1 RICDHRI
8 RKALKLVAIVRTL
21 LPVQINPPCRRWQL
35 SQRKVRYIEAANAHS
50 PTSVRAANRA
60 TPADQQLSP
69 VIPPVCH
76 PAFSI
81 YHDHTDG
88 FAINMSD
95 LKATGGGSK
104 SRTGCSECKRK
115 RVKCDEGKPS
125 CGRCKRYPERCSY
138 ELKLSWTQG
147 RPFKKPRTK
156 EPWLTNL
163 DGEAATSK
171 SDPPRPVPVPQN
183 EPETIDHVVPT
194 TFDESQSLQ
203 NADNDVTQDLDVGNS
218 NVLEAFDDT
227 TGFDDYQDSYLLS
240 EDNALITA
248 DLFSGT
254 ADINFEPADETI
266 ERDISLVPYQHYSP
280 PTLPPS
286 LSQYPLLCPSE
297 SPNAYFFL
305 HHYITHTSL
314 TLFPL
319 MAPAIHQEVLTVA
332 AQTPHLL
339 SAALALSCDQV
350 RRLRGNDS
358 IELQNRASFFLRK
371 ALTGL
376 RKAMADPSEA
386 PNFSTICTAL
396 FLGTNEVMAG
406 NTVAM
411 RTHLRGAEHLLS
423 LALGKNRH
431 EPVAH
436 LDDKKLFLIRWFA
449 VMDIF
454 ASIMSLDKTSSSDG
468 QFWSIGAPNAGSSPQ
483 YIDEFVGF
491 SLELMPVLARIGR
504 MARLQRRRKILGP
517 SLDSGYAEMA
527 DDLDMLLADNILL
540 TEQQLSLLFTR
551 ASSPSLLH
559 TQDPVLVDEAVYVH
573 QMFVHAALLHLYRRV
588 QELPELDPKPAV
600 ALASML
606 ELLGKLRPES
616 PANVLILW
624 PLFTAGCEAEDL
636 DLRNYIE
643 TCMNRI
649 RNYGW
654 GNADAAMGALR
665 VYWNEGNGERWD
677 VFLERRGFDVVLF

>member
-1 RICDHRI
+1 
-8 RKALKLVAIVRTL
+8 
-21 LPVQINPPCRRWQL
+21 
-35 SQRKVRYIEAANAHS
+35 
-50 PTSVRAANRA
+50 
-60 TPADQQLSP
+60 
-69 VIPPVCH
+69 
-76 PAFSI
+76 
-81 YHDHTDG
+81 
-88 FAINMSD
+88 MSD
-95 LKATGGGSK
+95 PKATAGGSK

-125 CGRCKRYPERCSY
+125 CGRCKRHPERCSY

-156 EPWLTNL
+156 EPWVINL
-163 DGEAATSK
+163 DAKVATSD
-171 SDPPRPVPVPQN
+171 SDAIQPSAAQSEGETTDKAISTTEPQLLQISDHPQN
-183 EPETIDHVVPT
+183 PEIET
-194 TFDESQSLQ
+194 SNALQ
-203 NADNDVTQDLDVGNS
+203 P
-218 NVLEAFDDT
+218 FDDSI
-227 TGFDDYQDSYLLS
+227 GLDDYQDNVFFP
-240 EDNALITA
+240 EDSTLA
-248 DLFSGT
+248 DANLVDLPS
-254 ADINFEPADETI
+254 DLDFEPADETI
-266 ERDISLVPYQHYSP
+266 ERNVSLLPFQHYTP

-319 MAPAIHQEVLTVA
+319 MAPSIHQQVLTVA

-371 ALTGL
+371 AITGL
-376 RKAMADPSEA
+376 RKAMNDPTEA
-386 PNFSTICTAL
+386 PAFSTICTVL
-396 FLGTNEVMAG
+396 FLCTNEVMAG
-406 NTVAM
+406 NTMAM
-411 RTHLRGAEHLLS
+411 RTHLNGAEYLLS
-423 LALGKNRH
+423 LALGKSRH
-431 EPVAH
+431 EAVAD
-436 LDDKKLFLIRWFA
+436 LDDQKLFLIRWFA
-449 VMDIF
+449 VVDIF
-454 ASIMSLDKTSSSDG
+454 ASIMSLDKTTSSDG
-468 QFWSIGAPNAGSSPQ
+468 QFWSIGAPSSTPSPQ

-504 MARLQRRRKILGP
+504 MARLQRRRKSLGS
-517 SLDSGYAEMA
+517 SLGSGYAEMA

-551 ASSPSLLH
+551 ASSPSLSH
-559 TQDPVLVDEAVYVH
+559 TQDPVLVVEAVYVH

-606 ELLGKLRPES
+606 DLLGKLRPES

-624 PLFTAGCEAEDL
+624 PLFTAGCEAEDPQ
-636 DLRNYIE
+636 LRGYIE
-643 TCMNRI
+643 ACMNRI

-654 GNADAAMGALR
+654 GNADAASAALR
-665 VYWNEGNGERWD
+665 AYWDQGNGERWD

>member
-1 RICDHRI
+1 
-8 RKALKLVAIVRTL
+8 
-21 LPVQINPPCRRWQL
+21 
-35 SQRKVRYIEAANAHS
+35 
-50 PTSVRAANRA
+50 
-60 TPADQQLSP
+60 
-69 VIPPVCH
+69 
-76 PAFSI
+76 
-81 YHDHTDG
+81 
-88 FAINMSD
+88 MSD
-95 LKATGGGSK
+95 PKATAGGSK

-125 CGRCKRYPERCSY
+125 CGRCKRHPERCSY

-156 EPWLTNL
+156 EPWVINL
-163 DGEAATSK
+163 DAKVATSD
-171 SDPPRPVPVPQN
+171 SDAIQPSAAQSEGETTDKAISTTEPQLLQISDHPQN
-183 EPETIDHVVPT
+183 PEIET
-194 TFDESQSLQ
+194 SNALQ
-203 NADNDVTQDLDVGNS
+203 P
-218 NVLEAFDDT
+218 FDDSI
-227 TGFDDYQDSYLLS
+227 GLDDYQDNVFLP
-240 EDNALITA
+240 EDSTLA
-248 DLFSGT
+248 DANLVDLPS
-254 ADINFEPADETI
+254 DLDFEPADETI
-266 ERDISLVPYQHYSP
+266 ERNVSLLPFQHYTP

-319 MAPAIHQEVLTVA
+319 MAPSIHQQVLTVA

-371 ALTGL
+371 AITGL
-376 RKAMADPSEA
+376 RKAMNDPTEA
-386 PNFSTICTAL
+386 PAFSTICTVL
-396 FLGTNEVMAG
+396 FLCTNEVMAG
-406 NTVAM
+406 NTMAM
-411 RTHLRGAEHLLS
+411 RTHLNGAEHLLS
-423 LALGKNRH
+423 LALGKSRH
-431 EPVAH
+431 EAVAD
-436 LDDKKLFLIRWFA
+436 LDDQKLFLIRWFA
-449 VMDIF
+449 VVDIF
-454 ASIMSLDKTSSSDG
+454 ASIMSLDKTTSSDG
-468 QFWSIGAPNAGSSPQ
+468 QFWSIGAPSSTPSPQ

-504 MARLQRRRKILGP
+504 MARLQRRRKSLGS
-517 SLDSGYAEMA
+517 SLGSGYAEMA

-551 ASSPSLLH
+551 ASSPSLSH
-559 TQDPVLVDEAVYVH
+559 TQDPVLVVEAVYVH

-606 ELLGKLRPES
+606 DLLGKLRPES

-624 PLFTAGCEAEDL
+624 PLFTAGCEAEDPQ
-636 DLRNYIE
+636 LRDYIE
-643 TCMNRI
+643 ACMNRI

-654 GNADAAMGALR
+654 GNADAASAALR
-665 VYWNEGNGERWD
+665 AYWDQGNGERWD

>member
-1 RICDHRI
+1 
-8 RKALKLVAIVRTL
+8 
-21 LPVQINPPCRRWQL
+21 
-35 SQRKVRYIEAANAHS
+35 
-50 PTSVRAANRA
+50 
-60 TPADQQLSP
+60 
-69 VIPPVCH
+69 
-76 PAFSI
+76 
-81 YHDHTDG
+81 
-88 FAINMSD
+88 MSD
-95 LKATGGGSK
+95 PKATGAGGSK

-115 RVKCDEGKPS
+115 RVKCDESKPS
-125 CGRCKRYPERCSY
+125 CGRCKRHPERCSY

-156 EPWLTNL
+156 EPWVINL
-163 DGEAATSK
+163 GASVATSNPDDATQPASVAPAEEETADK
-171 SDPPRPVPVPQN
+171 PTSSAAPQLLSLPEIPQN
-183 EPETIDHVVPT
+183 SDIETSNALQPFDDSIGLDDYEDSFLLPEDSTLADTILLD
-194 TFDESQSLQ
+194 
-203 NADNDVTQDLDVGNS
+203 DLD
-218 NVLEAFDDT
+218 
-227 TGFDDYQDSYLLS
+227 
-240 EDNALITA
+240 
-248 DLFSGT
+248 
-254 ADINFEPADETI
+254 FEPADETI
-266 ERDISLVPYQHYSP
+266 ERDVSLLPFQHYSP

-319 MAPAIHQEVLTVA
+319 MAPSIHQQVLTVA

-371 ALTGL
+371 AITGL
-376 RKAMADPSEA
+376 RKAMNDPTEA
-386 PNFSTICTAL
+386 PTFSTICTVL
-396 FLGTNEVMAG
+396 FLCTNEVMAG
-406 NTVAM
+406 NTMAM
-411 RTHLRGAEHLLS
+411 RTHLNGAEHLLS
-423 LALGKNRH
+423 LALGKSRH
-431 EPVAH
+431 EAVTD
-436 LDDKKLFLIRWFA
+436 LDDKKLFLVRWFA
-449 VMDIF
+449 VVDIF
-454 ASIMSLDKTSSSDG
+454 ASIMSLDKTTSSDG
-468 QFWSIGAPNAGSSPQ
+468 QFWSIGAPSGTSSPQ

-504 MARLQRRRKILGP
+504 MARLQRRRKSLGS
-517 SLDSGYAEMA
+517 SLGSGYAEMA

-551 ASSPSLLH
+551 ASSPSLSH

-606 ELLGKLRPES
+606 DLLGRLRPES

-624 PLFTAGCEAEDL
+624 PLFTAGCEAEDPE
-636 DLRNYIE
+636 LRDYIE
-643 TCMNRI
+643 NCMNRI

-654 GNADAAMGALR
+654 GNADAALAALR
-665 VYWNEGNGERWD
+665 AYWDQGNGERWD

>member
-1 RICDHRI
+1 
-8 RKALKLVAIVRTL
+8 
-21 LPVQINPPCRRWQL
+21 
-35 SQRKVRYIEAANAHS
+35 
-50 PTSVRAANRA
+50 
-60 TPADQQLSP
+60 
-69 VIPPVCH
+69 
-76 PAFSI
+76 
-81 YHDHTDG
+81 
-88 FAINMSD
+88 
-95 LKATGGGSK
+95 
-104 SRTGCSECKRK
+104 
-115 RVKCDEGKPS
+115 
-125 CGRCKRYPERCSY
+125 
-138 ELKLSWTQG
+138 
-147 RPFKKPRTK
+147 
-156 EPWLTNL
+156 
-163 DGEAATSK
+163 
-171 SDPPRPVPVPQN
+171 
-183 EPETIDHVVPT
+183 
-194 TFDESQSLQ
+194 
-203 NADNDVTQDLDVGNS
+203 
-218 NVLEAFDDT
+218 
-227 TGFDDYQDSYLLS
+227 
-240 EDNALITA
+240 
-248 DLFSGT
+248 
-254 ADINFEPADETI
+254 
-266 ERDISLVPYQHYSP
+266 
-280 PTLPPS
+280 
-286 LSQYPLLCPSE
+286 
-297 SPNAYFFL
+297 
-305 HHYITHTSL
+305 
-314 TLFPL
+314 

-358 IELQNRASFFLRK
+358 IELHNRASFFLRK

>member
-1 RICDHRI
+1 
-8 RKALKLVAIVRTL
+8 
-21 LPVQINPPCRRWQL
+21 
-35 SQRKVRYIEAANAHS
+35 
-50 PTSVRAANRA
+50 
-60 TPADQQLSP
+60 
-69 VIPPVCH
+69 
-76 PAFSI
+76 
-81 YHDHTDG
+81 
-88 FAINMSD
+88 MSD
-95 LKATGGGSK
+95 PKATAGGSK

-125 CGRCKRYPERCSY
+125 CVRCKRHPERCSY

-156 EPWLTNL
+156 EPWVTNL
-163 DGEAATSK
+163 AEGVATAHAEPLS
-171 SDPPRPVPVPQN
+171 SDATVQN
-183 EPETIDHVVPT
+183 EVETTDKT
-194 TFDESQSLQ
+194 TLSHEEPQPSQVEDS
-203 NADNDVTQDLDVGNS
+203 DVTQHTGLD
-218 NVLEAFDDT
+218 
-227 TGFDDYQDSYLLS
+227 LLS
-240 EDNALITA
+240 GKASLELVGSWTATYNVVATQDFSIPSGLDDFQDVFPLPESNALIQTGPVA
-248 DLFSGT
+248 DEFDL
-254 ADINFEPADETI
+254 DFELADETI
-266 ERDISLVPYQHYSP
+266 ERDVSLIPYQHYSP

-319 MAPAIHQEVLTVA
+319 MAPSIHQEVLSVA

-350 RRLRGNDS
+350 RRLRGNYSVD
-358 IELQNRASFFLRK
+358 LQNRTAFFLRK

-376 RKAMADPSEA
+376 RKAMNDPAEA
-386 PNFSTICTAL
+386 PNFSTICTVL
-396 FLGTNEVMAG
+396 FLCTNEVMAG

-411 RTHLRGAEHLLS
+411 RTHLHGAENLLS
-423 LALGKNRH
+423 LALGKSRREAVTN
-431 EPVAH
+431 

-449 VMDIF
+449 VVDIF

-468 QFWSIGAPNAGSSPQ
+468 QFWSVGAPNGGSSPQ

-504 MARLQRRRKILGP
+504 MARLQRRRKVLGS

-551 ASSPSLLH
+551 ASSPSLSH
-559 TQDPVLVDEAVYVH
+559 TQDPVLMEEAVYVH
-573 QMFVHAALLHLYRRV
+573 QIFVHAALLHLYRRV
-588 QELPELDPKPAV
+588 QELPELDPKPAI

-606 ELLGKLRPES
+606 DLLGRLRPES

-624 PLFTAGCEAEDL
+624 PLFTAGCEAEDP
-636 DLRNYIE
+636 DLRDYIE
-643 TCMNRI
+643 ACMNRI

-654 GNADAAMGALR
+654 GNADAASTALR
-665 VYWNEGNGERWD
+665 AYWDEGNGERWD

>member
-1 RICDHRI
+1 
-8 RKALKLVAIVRTL
+8 
-21 LPVQINPPCRRWQL
+21 
-35 SQRKVRYIEAANAHS
+35 
-50 PTSVRAANRA
+50 
-60 TPADQQLSP
+60 
-69 VIPPVCH
+69 
-76 PAFSI
+76 
-81 YHDHTDG
+81 
-88 FAINMSD
+88 MSD
-95 LKATGGGSK
+95 PKATAGGSK

-125 CGRCKRYPERCSY
+125 CGRCKRHPERCSY

-156 EPWLTNL
+156 EPWVINL
-163 DGEAATSK
+163 DAKVATSD
-171 SDPPRPVPVPQN
+171 SDATQPSAAQSEGETTDKAISTTEPQLLQLPDHPQN
-183 EPETIDHVVPT
+183 PEIETLNA
-194 TFDESQSLQ
+194 LQ
-203 NADNDVTQDLDVGNS
+203 P
-218 NVLEAFDDT
+218 FDDSI
-227 TGFDDYQDSYLLS
+227 GLDDYQDNVFLP
-240 EDNALITA
+240 EDSTLA
-248 DLFSGT
+248 DANLVDLPS
-254 ADINFEPADETI
+254 DLDFEPADETI
-266 ERDISLVPYQHYSP
+266 ERNVSLLPFQHYTP

-319 MAPAIHQEVLTVA
+319 MAPAIHQQVLTVA

-371 ALTGL
+371 AITGL
-376 RKAMADPSEA
+376 RKAMNDPTEA
-386 PNFSTICTAL
+386 PAFSTICTVL
-396 FLGTNEVMAG
+396 FLCTNEVMAG
-406 NTVAM
+406 NTMAM
-411 RTHLRGAEHLLS
+411 RTHLNGAEHLLS
-423 LALGKNRH
+423 LALGKSRH
-431 EPVAH
+431 EAVAD
-436 LDDKKLFLIRWFA
+436 LDDQKLFLIRWFA
-449 VMDIF
+449 VVDIF
-454 ASIMSLDKTSSSDG
+454 ASIMSLDKTTSSDG
-468 QFWSIGAPNAGSSPQ
+468 QFWSIGAPSSTPSPQ

-504 MARLQRRRKILGP
+504 MARLQRRRKSLGS
-517 SLDSGYAEMA
+517 SLGSGYAEMA

-551 ASSPSLLH
+551 ASSPSLSH
-559 TQDPVLVDEAVYVH
+559 TQDPVLVVEAVYVH

-600 ALASML
+600 ALAFML
-606 ELLGKLRPES
+606 DLLGKLRPES

-624 PLFTAGCEAEDL
+624 PLFTAGCEAEDPQ
-636 DLRNYIE
+636 LRDYIE
-643 TCMNRI
+643 ACMNRI

-654 GNADAAMGALR
+654 GNADAASAALR
-665 VYWNEGNGERWD
+665 AYWDQGNGERWD

>member
-1 RICDHRI
+1 
-8 RKALKLVAIVRTL
+8 
-21 LPVQINPPCRRWQL
+21 
-35 SQRKVRYIEAANAHS
+35 
-50 PTSVRAANRA
+50 
-60 TPADQQLSP
+60 
-69 VIPPVCH
+69 
-76 PAFSI
+76 
-81 YHDHTDG
+81 
-88 FAINMSD
+88 
-95 LKATGGGSK
+95 
-104 SRTGCSECKRK
+104 
-115 RVKCDEGKPS
+115 
-125 CGRCKRYPERCSY
+125 
-138 ELKLSWTQG
+138 
-147 RPFKKPRTK
+147 
-156 EPWLTNL
+156 
-163 DGEAATSK
+163 
-171 SDPPRPVPVPQN
+171 
-183 EPETIDHVVPT
+183 
-194 TFDESQSLQ
+194 
-203 NADNDVTQDLDVGNS
+203 
-218 NVLEAFDDT
+218 
-227 TGFDDYQDSYLLS
+227 
-240 EDNALITA
+240 
-248 DLFSGT
+248 
-254 ADINFEPADETI
+254 
-266 ERDISLVPYQHYSP
+266 
-280 PTLPPS
+280 
-286 LSQYPLLCPSE
+286 
-297 SPNAYFFL
+297 
-305 HHYITHTSL
+305 
-314 TLFPL
+314 
-319 MAPAIHQEVLTVA
+319 
-332 AQTPHLL
+332 
-339 SAALALSCDQV
+339 
-350 RRLRGNDS
+350 
-358 IELQNRASFFLRK
+358 
-371 ALTGL
+371 
-376 RKAMADPSEA
+376 MADPSEA